1 MAYMKKTIRALKAEN
16 TALKR
21 ENQKWRRLVNKYHLG
36 ILETDENSG
45 IDLDTLLKEQDDEDA
60 TN

>member
-16 TALKR
+16 TALKL

-36 ILETDENSG
+36 ILETDEDNG
-45 IDLDTLLKEQDDEDA
+45 IDLDTLLTAEESE
-60 TN
+60 